1 MYSVFIVPCE
11 AREIGG
17 LDLVFVLDESG
28 SIGEEDFNKTK
39 LSIEDIISNLRI
51 GLDDTRVA
59 LLLFSNRSILL
70 FNLNK
75 HNNSDTLIEEIRNI
89 EYVSGPETNTAA
101 ALELLRTDTL
111 SQVLGLRPSNES
123 RHVAIVITDGQ
134 SNNAL
139 DTEIQAELLHNQT
152 DFQVFAIGVGGSIN
166 EVELMNIASNPSFV
180 ILLDDF
186 EAGELRRFEGE
197 VRRQTCR
204 SKFKRKC
211 LN

>member
-1 MYSVFIVPCE
+1 MFSVFIVPCE

-28 SIGEEDFNKTK
+28 SIGEEDFNETK
-39 LSIEDIISNLRI
+39 LSIENIISNLRI

-89 EYVSGPETNTAA
+89 EYVSGPSTNTAA

-123 RHVAIVITDGQ
+123 RHVAIVITDGR
-134 SNNAL
+134 SNGPR

-152 DFQVFAIGVGGSIN
+152 DFQVFAIGVGSRIN

-186 EAGELRRFEGE
+186 DADELERFEDE

-204 SKFKRKC
+204 SKFKCKC